1 MIQKPVFLIG
11 FMGSGKTTWGKK
23 LANALQVPFVDLDH
37 EIVEQIGMS
46 IPEYF
51 SKYGEEKFRELE
63 REVLIAQQNKSGI
76 ISTGGGTPCY
86 FQNMDWLLD
95 NGIVLYLKH
104 SPKSLWNRLNQSDI
118 NKRPALKGMTGDHLL
133 QFIESKLEE
142 RAPFYDRAHILVD
155 QLNTNLE
162 ELVSLVKANIELYEQ

>member
-37 EIVEQIGMS
+37 EIVEHIGMS

-51 SKYGEEKFRELE
+51 SKYGEDKFRELE
-63 REVLIAQQNKSGI
+63 REILIAQQNKSGI

-86 FQNMDWLLD
+86 FQNMDWLLE

-118 NKRPALKGMTGDHLL
+118 NKRPALKGMTGDDLL

-162 ELVSLVKANIELYEQ
+162 ELVSLVKANIELYEH

>member
-37 EIVEQIGMS
+37 EIVEHIGMS

-118 NKRPALKGMTGDHLL
+118 NKRPALKGMTGDDLL

>member
-37 EIVEQIGMS
+37 EIVEHIGMS

-51 SKYGEEKFRELE
+51 SKYGEEKFRGLE
-63 REVLIAQQNKSGI
+63 REILFAQQNKSGI

-118 NKRPALKGMTGDHLL
+118 NKRPALKGMTGDDLL